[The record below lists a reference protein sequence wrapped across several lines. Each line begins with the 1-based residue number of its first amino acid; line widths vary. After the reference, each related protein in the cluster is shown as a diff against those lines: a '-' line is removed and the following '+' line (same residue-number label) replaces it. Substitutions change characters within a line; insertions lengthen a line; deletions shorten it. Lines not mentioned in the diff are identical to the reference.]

1 MKVRNWMQT
10 NPLIIPSDTLATE
23 AKHLL
28 LDNNLIAL
36 PVVDNGRLRGMVT
49 RVNMLRT
56 GHYVMRTQNPDEIS
70 FFVNRLRVRDFMVR
84 NVATLQADDTMEH
97 CLLYGKEVGVSQ
109 FPVLEGEQVVGVI
122 SAREIFHFAAH
133 ALGAWERR
141 NGVTLAP
148 LVLGPG
154 VLGRIADVAEG
165 AGAVLQAI
173 YPVGR
178 HEFPSDT
185 DTLEKTVL
193 LRLHTESLEDVV
205 IALEAAGFP
214 VSEPKF
220 GAQNLALAA

>member
-1 MKVRNWMQT
+1 MIVRNWMQN
-10 NPLIIPSDTLATE
+10 NPLIIPGDTLASE

-49 RVNMLRT
+49 RVNMMRL
-56 GHYVMRTQNPDEIS
+56 GNYVMRTQNPDEIS
-70 FFVNRLRVRDFMVR
+70 FFVNRLRVRDIMVR
-84 NVATLQADDTMEH
+84 NLATMQSDDTMEH
-97 CLLYGKEVGVSQ
+97 CLLHGKEVGVSQ
-109 FPVLEGEQVVGVI
+109 FPVLEGERVVGII

-133 ALGAWERR
+133 CLGAWERR
-141 NGVTLAP
+141 NGVMLAP

-173 YPVGR
+173 YPIGR
-178 HEFPSDT
+178 HEFPT
-185 DTLEKTVL
+185 DQETAEKTVL
-193 LRLHTESLEDVV
+193 LRLHADSLQAVV
-205 IALEAAGFP
+205 DALEAAGFP

-220 GAQNLALAA
+220 GSRELALAA